1 MESQD
6 SSVFEDA
13 ADRLVRLYDQEFG
26 SKVRGRYRISMKYL
40 RALTGR
46 RRLYPDDI
54 ERLRRQLYERGFV
67 LIDLETYCAV
77 VSLRTFNSYRRVS
90 ERALT

>member
-1 MESQD
+1 MSHVSDLVLDQT
-6 SSVFEDA
+6 
-13 ADRLVRLYDQEFG
+13 ADRLSRLYDEEFG
-26 SKVRGRYRISMKYL
+26 SKQRGRYRISMKYL

-54 ERLRRQLYERGFV
+54 EQLQRRLYERGFV

-90 ERALT
+90 ERALK